1 MERNRDARATARMAC
16 VLIALAASLP
26 AAPAAASGSGA
37 QAGEPPPPELQRTRG
52 KRWWLDFWCHSMQE
66 QAFVEWMHQ
75 STGSTAWMH
84 VMTPPQVNALYA
96 WWLVEVWFGSGG
108 EPPP

>member
-1 MERNRDARATARMAC
+1 MGRSNVTRAASRTACLLLA
-16 VLIALAASLP
+16 AAASL
-26 AAPAAASGSGA
+26 ATATAQASGKGA

-52 KRWWLDFWCHSMQE
+52 KRWWIDFWCHSMQE

-84 VMTPPQVNALYA
+84 VMTVQQVNALYG

-108 EPPP
+108 EPPR